1 MIQSVRFE
9 NFRCLKD
16 VELSLEPVTVLVG
29 PPASGK
35 TSLLDGFDLL
45 LGCDAADYWRQDAK
59 RPAVVE
65 WRYDNG
71 TSTRVEYPVGTLDS
85 TPMVTHTVQALALDL
100 VALRSESTTG
110 RSPVLNR
117 TGDNLSGVFASLLP
131 GPRQRVS
138 QELCRLVPSLGEV
151 ALQQTSSRTQR
162 LKFRDAWNP
171 ELWFTPDRV
180 ADTALL
186 LLAYLVLPYQ
196 VPPPDMI
203 TLDMPE
209 RGLPPPLLGELMT
222 LLRRMSTGEVG
233 GTPIQVVIATSS
245 AQVLKHVDEKELRVL
260 TRSEKDGAAQV
271 STAPE
276 VVAEWRQRLE
286 TA

>member
-45 LGCDAADYWRQDAK
+45 LGCDAADYWRQDGG

-65 WRYDNG
+65 WRYEQG
-71 TSTRVEYPVGTLDS
+71 TSMRVEYPVGTLDS
-85 TPMVTHTVQALALDL
+85 TPMAAHTVQALALDL
-100 VALRSESTTG
+100 IALRSESTTG

-117 TGDNLSGVFASLLP
+117 TGDNLSGVFATLLP
-131 GPRQRVS
+131 GTRQRVV
-138 QELCRLVPSLGEV
+138 QELCRLVPALGDV
-151 ALQQTSSRTQR
+151 ALQQTSARTQR
-162 LKFRDAWNP
+162 LKFRDAWKTD
-171 ELWFTPDRV
+171 LWFTPDRV

-196 VPPPDMI
+196 LPPPDLI

-222 LLRRMSTGEVG
+222 LLRKMSKGEVG
-233 GTPIQVVIATSS
+233 GTPIQVVVATAS
-245 AQVLKHVDEKELRVL
+245 AQVLKHVDAKEIRVL
-260 TRSEKDGAAQV
+260 SRSEKEGAVQV
-271 STAPE
+271 SAEPE

-286 TA
+286 LA

>member
-1 MIQSVRFE
+1 
-9 NFRCLKD
+9 
-16 VELSLEPVTVLVG
+16 VLVG

-245 AQVLKHVDEKELRVL
+245 AQVLKHVEEKEIRVL

>member
-45 LGCDAADYWRQDAK
+45 LGCDAADYWRQDAR

-65 WRYDNG
+65 WRYDRG
-71 TSTRVEYPVGTLDS
+71 TTTRVEYPVGTLDS
-85 TPMVTHTVQALALDL
+85 TPTVTHMVQALTLDL
-100 VALRSESTTG
+100 IALRSETTTG

-131 GPRQRVS
+131 GPRQRVI
-138 QELCRLVPSLGEV
+138 QELCRLVPALGDV
-151 ALQQTSSRTQR
+151 ALQQTSARTQR

-171 ELWFTPDRV
+171 DLWFTPDRV

-196 VPPPDMI
+196 VPPPDLI

-209 RGLPPPLLGELMT
+209 RGLPPLLLGELMKM
-222 LLRRMSTGEVG
+222 LREMSTGALG

-245 AQVLKHVDEKELRVL
+245 AQVLKHVESKEIRVL
-260 TRSEKDGAAQV
+260 SRSTKEGAVQV
-271 STAPE
+271 STEPE
-276 VVAEWRQRLE
+276 VVAEWRQRIE
-286 TA
+286 AA